1 MARTRSILADV
12 SAGISEL
19 KKNPMAVLQ
28 QGHGAPV
35 VILNHDEPAFYAV
48 PAEMYERLME
58 RLDDIELTEIV
69 REREGQPEIEVD
81 IDEL

>member
-1 MARTRSILADV
+1 MARTRSILTDV

-48 PAEMYERLME
+48 PVETYELMMD
-58 RLDDIELTEIV
+58 RLDDVELTEIV

-81 IDEL
+81 IDDL

>member
-1 MARTRSILADV
+1 
-12 SAGISEL
+12 
-19 KKNPMAVLQ
+19 MAVLQ

-48 PAEMYERLME
+48 PAEAYELLMD
-58 RLDDIELTEIV
+58 RLDDVELAEIV

-81 IDEL
+81 VDDL